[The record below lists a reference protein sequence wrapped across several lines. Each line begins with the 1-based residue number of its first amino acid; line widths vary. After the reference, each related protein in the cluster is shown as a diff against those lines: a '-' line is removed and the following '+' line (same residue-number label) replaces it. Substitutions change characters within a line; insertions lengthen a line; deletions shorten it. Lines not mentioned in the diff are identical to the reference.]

1 MGQIC
6 ELNHKSH
13 FRIVFNYLKIIL
25 LQGFPGGTSGK
36 ESACQCR
43 RHKRSGFD
51 PWVGKIPWR
60 RAWQPTP
67 VFLPG
72 ESHGQKSLMGYT
84 VHTVAKSRPWLK
96 WLCTHTVVL
105 KRHVMNICYG
115 KITFSLKIYFPLSI
129 TYIYLYL
136 THACVCVYIHTYAE
150 FSWVENIAE

>member
-43 RHKRSGFD
+43 RHKRCGFD
-51 PWVGKIPWR
+51 PWVGKILWSR
-60 RAWQPTP
+60 KAQPAT

-72 ESHGQKSLMGYT
+72 KFHEQRSLVGCNPWGPKSW
-84 VHTVAKSRPWLK
+84 S
-96 WLCTHTVVL
+96 
-105 KRHVMNICYG
+105 
-115 KITFSLKIYFPLSI
+115 
-129 TYIYLYL
+129 
-136 THACVCVYIHTYAE
+136 
-150 FSWVENIAE
+150 